1 MRWLKTTVK
10 KSDETLFSPTILI
23 AEDEDDNITF
33 LKTVFKHST
42 VNLLVAK
49 NGQEVLDY
57 FNKKIPIHLL
67 LLDIKMPILNGL
79 DVVEK
84 LRSQGYSIPVI
95 AVTALTN
102 DGIEQKAIALGCD
115 DYIAKP
121 FTKSQLLEKIEK
133 HLSGKPFT
141 SM

>member
-1 MRWLKTTVK
+1 M
-10 KSDETLFSPTILI
+10 
-23 AEDEDDNITF
+23 
-33 LKTVFKHST
+33 
-42 VNLLVAK
+42 
-49 NGQEVLDY
+49 
-57 FNKKIPIHLL
+57 L